1 MSEQAVPQKT
11 SVPLKP
17 DCAFSVED
25 IRLAANT
32 VRCLVADAVERAQSG
47 HPGGPLGMADVA
59 ATLFLRHLKYWP
71 DDPQW
76 PDRDRFVLSA
86 GHASALLYA
95 LLHLAGYR
103 LNLEDLKN
111 FRQVGS
117 ITPGHPEVGRTP
129 GVETT
134 TGPLGQG
141 CGNGVGMALAEA
153 ILAQR
158 FNRWGRKIVDHHIF
172 VLASDGDMME
182 GISHEV
188 FSLAGHLQ
196 LHKLILIY
204 DSNRVT
210 IEGPTALA
218 WAEDIRQRFISY
230 DWRVME
236 VDGHDIRAIS
246 EALSE
251 ARREA
256 ERPVLLITHTHIGW
270 GAPHVQDAAAS
281 HGAPLGAAEVRLLKQ
296 NLGLPSDRQFHI
308 PERVREIFALR
319 RRALEPFYR
328 SWKSEFRRLEQ
339 EEPEFQR
346 QWKEFHSLTGPTR
359 LEDALPR
366 FSPGEEI
373 ATRKAAGAF
382 LQVAAAHMPNLL
394 GGSADLGPSN
404 NTVIANAA
412 SIAPGD
418 FSGRNIHFGVRE
430 HAMGAILNGMALHGG
445 LRVYGGTFLVFADY
459 LRPAIRMAALMKL
472 PVIYVFT
479 HDSIFVG
486 EDGPTHQPVEQ
497 IVSLRIIPGLTT
509 IRPADANEAVEAW
522 RIALTRLTGPTA
534 LLLTRQK
541 VPVLDRSR
549 CAPAALTRKGAY
561 VLWENQSPP
570 ELVIL
575 ASGSEVNPS
584 LAAGR
589 ILAGEGRRVRVVS
602 FPSWE
607 LFDEQ
612 PHDYRRSVLGPEGA
626 LKVVVEAGRRTGWER
641 YAGPEACFV
650 TVEAFGLSG
659 PWKCLRRKFGL
670 DTGSI
675 LAAIRHRL

>member
-1 MSEQAVPQKT
+1 MSEQVPEKT
-11 SVPLKP
+11 GLPLKA
-17 DCAFSVED
+17 DSAFSVED

-32 VRCLVADAVERAQSG
+32 IRCLVADAVERAQSG

-59 ATLFLRHLKYWP
+59 TTLFLHHLKYWP
-71 DDPQW
+71 DDPEW

-86 GHASALLYA
+86 GHASALLYS

-103 LNLEDLKN
+103 LSLEDLKN

-117 ITPGHPEVGRTP
+117 LTPGHPEVGRTP

-153 ILAQR
+153 ILANR
-158 FNRWGRKIVDHHIF
+158 FNRWGSRIVDHRTF

-188 FSLAGHLQ
+188 FSLAGHLR
-196 LHKLILIY
+196 LHKLIVIY

-210 IEGPTALA
+210 IEGPTALT
-218 WAEDIRQRFISY
+218 WNEDIRRRFESY
-230 DWRVME
+230 DWRVLE
-236 VDGHDIRAIS
+236 VDGHDIPAVS
-246 EALSE
+246 AALAEACS
-251 ARREA
+251 EA
-256 ERPVLLITHTHIGW
+256 ERPVLLITHTHIAW
-270 GAPHVQDAAAS
+270 GSPNTQDAAAS
-281 HGAPLGAAEVRLLKQ
+281 HGAPLGADEVRALKA
-296 NLGLPSDRQFHI
+296 NLGFPPDREFYI
-308 PERVREIFALR
+308 PDRVREIFALR
-319 RRALEPFYR
+319 RRTLEPVYR
-328 SWKSEFRRLEQ
+328 EWKAKVRRLERQEPEFRR
-339 EEPEFQR
+339 R
-346 QWKEFHSLTGPTR
+346 WREFHSLTGPPD
-359 LEDALPR
+359 LEDALPH
-366 FSPGEEI
+366 FPQGEEI
-373 ATRKAAGAF
+373 ATRKASGAF
-382 LQVAAAHMPNLL
+382 LQAAAAHMPNLL

-404 NTVIANAA
+404 HTIIRDAA

-430 HAMGAILNGMALHGG
+430 HAMGAILNGMALHGA

-459 LRPAIRMAALMKL
+459 FRPAIRMAALMKL

-509 IRPADANEAVEAW
+509 IRPADANETVEAW
-522 RIALTRLTGPTA
+522 KIALKRITGPTA
-534 LLLTRQK
+534 LILTRQK
-541 VPVLDRSR
+541 VVVLDRSQ
-549 CAPAALTRKGAY
+549 CAPAELTRRGAY
-561 VLWENQSPP
+561 VLWENEAPP
-570 ELVIL
+570 ELVIM
-575 ASGSEVNPS
+575 ASGSEVGPS
-584 LAAGR
+584 LAAGQ

-612 PHDYRRSVLGPEGA
+612 PDEYRRAVLGPDNA
-626 LKVVVEAGRRTGWER
+626 LRVVVEAGRRTGWER
-641 YAGPEACFV
+641 YAGPGACFV

-659 PWKCLRRKFGL
+659 PWKALRRKFGL
-670 DTGSI
+670 DTERI
-675 LAAIRHRL
+675 LAAIRRRL